1 LKLTKFHLFVYFSA
15 LRLIQAFQFV
25 EKEGLVCPAGW
36 KPGAPAM
43 KADPVGAQEYFK
55 KQN

>member
-1 LKLTKFHLFVYFSA
+1 MKLTKFHLFVYFSA